1 MGRQERQELV
11 GPFHHRH
18 AVTVKELLQPQ
29 VEELREALGPVGV
42 QVIDGQTPPVL
53 VNQDKGGARG
63 RLGGAGAP
71 PQPLEE
77 TGLSGAELPDG
88 GHHIA
93 GLELLAQYFADPPG
107 LLGAPALVPDLQAWT
122 LRVAAGMAS
131 RRPPAINPSYPGASA
146 RK

>member
-18 AVTVKELLQPQ
+18 AVTVKELLQPH
-29 VEELREALGPVGV
+29 VE
-42 QVIDGQTPPVL
+42 
-53 VNQDKGGARG
+53 
-63 RLGGAGAP
+63 
-71 PQPLEE
+71 
-77 TGLSGAELPDG
+77 ELPDG

-122 LRVAAGMAS
+122 LRIAAGMAS
-131 RRPPAINPSYPGASA
+131 RMSPAINPSSPLASRARSPARPWRYTAASSASA
-146 RK
+146 GPIARLRKAPTIPVSTSPDPPLAIPGFPVGFR